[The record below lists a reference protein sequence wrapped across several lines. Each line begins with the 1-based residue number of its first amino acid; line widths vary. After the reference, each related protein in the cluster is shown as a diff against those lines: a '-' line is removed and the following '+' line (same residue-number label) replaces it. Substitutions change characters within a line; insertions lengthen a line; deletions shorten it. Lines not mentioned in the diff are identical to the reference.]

1 MDEHLQKELLETI
14 YRALQN
20 GSSELISVYL
30 PQWDRRNEI
39 AKTLLTI
46 SSAAVVLSVTL
57 SSPSVNP
64 RPPKII
70 LWPLMVAWVAF
81 FVSTCLSIATL
92 WVSSRLYGLGPAIVE
107 KRKEL
112 GKRIAKAP
120 PKDTSAATDM
130 VDDVISDSIMA
141 LEKWDRRAFKTHVGS
156 FWALMVA
163 LFFLAAAGV
172 MRFIA

>member
-1 MDEHLQKELLETI
+1 MDEHLQKQLLETI
-14 YRALQN
+14 YRALQE
-20 GSSELISVYL
+20 GSSEIVNVYL
-30 PQWDRRNEI
+30 PQWDRRNDI

-57 SSPSVNP
+57 SSPSLNP
-64 RPPKII
+64 RPPKLI

-92 WVSSRLYGLGPAIVE
+92 WVSSRLYGLGPAMVE

-112 GKRIAKAP
+112 RERIAREP
-120 PKDTSAATDM
+120 PKDTTAATDM
-130 VDDVISDSIMA
+130 VDEVISGSIMA
-141 LEKWDRRAFKTHVGS
+141 LEKWDRKAFKTHVAS

-163 LFFLAAAGV
+163 LFCLAAAGV
-172 MRFIA
+172 ARFIV

>member
-1 MDEHLQKELLETI
+1 MDENLQNELLETI
-14 YRALQN
+14 YRALQE
-20 GSSELISVYL
+20 SSSDLVSVYL

-57 SSPSVNP
+57 SSPSVSP
-64 RPPKII
+64 RPPKLI
-70 LWPLMVAWVAF
+70 LWPLMIAWVAF

-112 GKRIAKAP
+112 RERIAKVP
-120 PKDTSAATDM
+120 PKDTLAATDM
-130 VDDVISDSIMA
+130 VDDVISGSIMA
-141 LEKWDRRAFKTHVGS
+141 LEKWDRRAFKTHVAS
-156 FWALMVA
+156 LWALMVA
-163 LFFLAAAGV
+163 LFSLAAAGV
-172 MRFIA
+172 MRFVL